1 MRVFLTG
8 ASGFIGSHV
17 LRALLTAGHE
27 VTALVVPGDPCWRLQ
42 DLVGR
47 FTAVTG
53 TLADL
58 RALRASLESR
68 RPEACLHLAW
78 YVEPGKCMHAPENV
92 HALTATLA
100 LVQELGRHGC
110 RILVGSGTCAEYDS
124 DLGYLREDGPTR
136 PTTLYAASKAAC
148 YLVGQPL
155 AAAADMRFAW
165 ARIFNC
171 YGPYEDERRVVPAL
185 IRALLRGESFPATEG
200 EQVRD
205 YVHVEDVASALVMLA
220 ERAGN
225 GVFNIAS
232 GVPVTIRQL
241 METVGELLGGSH
253 LIRFGALPYRE
264 WDPRFMCGDNQR
276 LRGLGWV
283 PRYCL
288 QSGLQQTIDWWRS
301 RTPAGG
307 GHVNV
312 QNMATRG

>member
-27 VTALVVPGDPCWRLQ
+27 VTALVVPGDSCWRLG
-42 DLVGR
+42 DLLGR
-47 FTAVTG
+47 FSAVTG

-58 RALRASLESR
+58 RSVRAGLENR

-78 YVEPGKCMHAPENV
+78 YMEPGKCMHAPENV
-92 HALTATLA
+92 HNLTATLEF
-100 LVQELGRHGC
+100 VRELGRHGC
-110 RILVGSGTCAEYDS
+110 SILVGSGTCAEYDS

-185 IRALLRGESFPATEG
+185 IRALLRGESFLATDG

-220 ERAGN
+220 EHAGN
-225 GVFNIAS
+225 GIFNIAS

-241 METVGELLGGSH
+241 METVGELLECSH
-253 LIRFGALPYRE
+253 LIQFGALPYRE

-283 PRYCL
+283 PRYGL
-288 QSGLQQTIDWWRS
+288 RHGLQQTIDWWR
-301 RTPAGG
+301 GEG
-307 GHVNV
+307 
-312 QNMATRG
+312 RGSHGSESVRQ